1 MRKILAKHH
10 VVELEGVS
18 PRLSDDPGVVGRA
31 LRRLCADAVLHVVN
45 RVRHEFT
52 PHGLTVLF
60 VLRESHL
67 AYSSWPERRYAI
79 LDLFL
84 CSAPTGLAQ
93 ALSGFARAV
102 GAKRVRVRRF
112 PVGPVSGR

>member
-1 MRKILAKHH
+1 MRRVLARHH
-10 VVELEGVS
+10 VVELEGLSGLRSDS
-18 PRLSDDPGVVGRA
+18 PALVGKA
-31 LRRLCADAVLHVVN
+31 LRRLCDDAALHVVR
-45 RVRHEFT
+45 RVRYEFT

-84 CSAPTGLAQ
+84 CAAPAGLSAAI
-93 ALSGFARAV
+93 SRFAREL
-102 GAKRVRVRRF
+102 GAKRVHVRSF
-112 PVGPVSGR
+112 PVGPR